1 MYARRNLFRRMCRNI
16 GRIGG
21 IGNSSSLIAENCI
34 GTKAKQAGS
43 RNVICLI
50 FVQKGA

>member
-1 MYARRNLFRRMCRNI
+1 MYARRNLFRRMCHNA
-16 GRIGG
+16 GRISGT
-21 IGNSSSLIAENCI
+21 GNSI
-34 GTKAKQAGS
+34 GISIRQHKEQGKEAGS